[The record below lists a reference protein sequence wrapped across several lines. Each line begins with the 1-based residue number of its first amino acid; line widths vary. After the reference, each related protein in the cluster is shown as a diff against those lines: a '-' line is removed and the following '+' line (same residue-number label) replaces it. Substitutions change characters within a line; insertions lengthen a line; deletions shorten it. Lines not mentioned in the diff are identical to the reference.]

1 MAETPGVAPPSKP
14 KPTQKMADQVIAESE
29 PVARAN
35 TPTNWWRA
43 GLIGLAIVIAVLLA
57 LQLLMGAP
65 GTDVQPGTPTA
76 EPVVETPASS
86 P

>member
-1 MAETPGVAPPSKP
+1 MAETPGVTPPRQ

-29 PVARAN
+29 PVAARAN

-76 EPVVETPASS
+76 EPVVETPASN